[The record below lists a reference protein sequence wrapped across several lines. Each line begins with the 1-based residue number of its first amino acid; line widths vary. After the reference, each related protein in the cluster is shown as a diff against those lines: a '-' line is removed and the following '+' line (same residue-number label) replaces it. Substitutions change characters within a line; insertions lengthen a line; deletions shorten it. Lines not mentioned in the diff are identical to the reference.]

1 MLYKGEKNMNEK
13 ISVIV
18 AVYNTEKYLKKCIE
32 SLLSQSYK
40 NMEIII
46 VEDCSKDNSKQ
57 VLEGYKNNPK
67 INCNI
72 LILTSKFSCFIFLY
86 LL

>member
-67 INCNI
+67 I
-72 LILTSKFSCFIFLY
+72 KIF
-86 LL
+86 

>member
-1 MLYKGEKNMNEK
+1 MNEK

-67 INCNI
+67 IKIIYNKKNSG
-72 LILTSKFSCFIFLY
+72 LSYSRNRGVKEATGS
-86 LL
+86 

>member
-1 MLYKGEKNMNEK
+1 MNEK

-32 SLLSQSYK
+32 SLLSQSYE

-46 VEDCSKDNSKQ
+46 VEDYSKDNSKQ
-57 VLEGYKNNPK
+57 VLGSIFIPVLLGTLYK
-67 INCNI
+67 IMGMSI
-72 LILTSKFSCFIFLY
+72 FSAIAL
-86 LL
+86 

>member
-1 MLYKGEKNMNEK
+1 MNEK

-67 INCNI
+67 IKIIYN
-72 LILTSKFSCFIFLY
+72 KKM
-86 LL
+86 